1 MNAHFDISIINKK
14 TEKSNSLIKYFGIL
28 RFTFSEKSCIMFL
41 LSFQRRISMQINI
54 RKACAGDL
62 DAIAEIYDH
71 IHTAEEQGQAAIGW
85 IRGVYPERATAE
97 AALARGD
104 IFIEEADGKAV
115 GTAIINQIQVDT
127 YADAP

>member
-28 RFTFSEKSCIMFL
+28 RFTFSEKCCIMFL

-71 IHTAEEQGQAAIGW
+71 IHTAEEQ
-85 IRGVYPERATAE
+85 
-97 AALARGD
+97 
-104 IFIEEADGKAV
+104 
-115 GTAIINQIQVDT
+115 
-127 YADAP
+127 